1 MLVAPF
7 PPTSPNK
14 IYITGTGTGY
24 ISAACETPN
33 RRRRRPRHDKFS
45 MNRWADR
52 PCDAYR
58 LVYPDDRLKPICAR
72 VCVCVC
78 RSYPPIYV
86 SDVMSSDKGQT
97 DGRGSGQQCRA
108 DGISDIS
115 RHLPGVGGAVAV
127 AALARPQRDSVGG
140 RRR

>member
-78 RSYPPIYV
+78 VGHTPQSTFP
-86 SDVMSSDKGQT
+86 MSCHRTKGRQT
-97 DGRGSGQQCRA
+97 AGDLGSN
-108 DGISDIS
+108 
-115 RHLPGVGGAVAV
+115 AVLTVYLTYLDTYQA
-127 AALARPQRDSVGG
+127 SVGPSLLLL
-140 RRR
+140 